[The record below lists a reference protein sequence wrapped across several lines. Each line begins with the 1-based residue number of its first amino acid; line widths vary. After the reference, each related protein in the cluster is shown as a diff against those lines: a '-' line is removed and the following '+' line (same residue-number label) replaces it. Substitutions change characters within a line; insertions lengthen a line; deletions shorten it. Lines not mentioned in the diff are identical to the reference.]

1 MNAKKFGHSA
11 DNGNAKMSLIGE
23 NCRLNGHME
32 TPSTLILCGD
42 FEGTITCKSLETAV
56 GSRVSAKV
64 NAGDAIISGFF
75 EGEIVCHNVLTV
87 AKTGKVT
94 GKISYGT
101 LTVEP
106 GGVIEG
112 NTSRLES
119 REAKV
124 LSIPEAISSSSTSA

>member
-1 MNAKKFGHSA
+1 MG
-11 DNGNAKMSLIGE
+11 NGNDKMSIIGE

-42 FEGTITCKSLETAV
+42 FEGTISCNSLETGV
-56 GSRVSAKV
+56 CSKVSAKI
-64 NAGDAIISGFF
+64 NAGNVIISGFF
-75 EGEIVCHNVLTV
+75 EGEIVCHDVLTV
-87 AKTGKVT
+87 AKTGKVR

-119 REAKV
+119 REKKV
-124 LSIPEAISSSSTSA
+124 LSIPETTASSSTSA

>member
-1 MNAKKFGHSA
+1 MNAKKLGRSVG
-11 DNGNAKMSLIGE
+11 NGNDKMSIIGE

-42 FEGTITCKSLETAV
+42 FEGTISCNSLETGV
-56 GSRVSAKV
+56 GSKVSAKI
-64 NAGDAIISGFF
+64 NAGNVIISGFF
-75 EGEIVCHNVLTV
+75 EGEIVCHDVLTV
-87 AKTGKVT
+87 AKTGKVR

-119 REAKV
+119 REKKV
-124 LSIPEAISSSSTSA
+124 LSIPETTASSSTSA

>member
-1 MNAKKFGHSA
+1 MNAKKFGRSA
-11 DNGNAKMSLIGE
+11 DNGNDRMSIIGE

-42 FEGTITCKSLETAV
+42 FEGTITCNSLETGV
-56 GSRVSAKV
+56 GSKVSAKII
-64 NAGDAIISGFF
+64 AGNIIISGFF
-75 EGEIVCHNVLTV
+75 EGEIVCHHALTV
-87 AKTGKVT
+87 AKTGKVK

-119 REAKV
+119 KEGKV
-124 LSIPEAISSSSTSA
+124 RSLPEATSS

>member
-1 MNAKKFGHSA
+1 MNAKKLGRSG
-11 DNGNAKMSLIGE
+11 DNGNDRMSIIGE

-32 TPSTLILCGD
+32 TPSMLILCGD
-42 FEGTITCKSLETAV
+42 FEGTITCNSLETGV
-56 GSRVSAKV
+56 DSKVSAKI
-64 NAGDAIISGFF
+64 NAGNVIISGFF
-75 EGEIVCHNVLTV
+75 EGEIVCHDVLTV
-87 AKTGKVT
+87 AKTGKVK

-124 LSIPEAISSSSTSA
+124 LSIPELISS